1 MRIILADN
9 HEQPRWALK
18 TLFDEQPEF
27 ELIGDVKTHR
37 VCLRWLK
44 KNFQIWSWLIMSYL
58 VLILRIYSPDY
69 MG

>member
-27 ELIGDVKTHR
+27 ELIGDVKDITEFA
-37 VCLRWLK
+37 CA
-44 KNFQIWSWLIMSYL
+44 
-58 VLILRIYSPDY
+58 
-69 MG
+69 G